1 MDSAQAFVEAAQPQM
16 NVKQREVYDLVLQAV
31 EEKQGGVFFVNGCAC
46 AGKTFLYRAILAR
59 VRSQRKIALAVAGS
73 GIAALLLDGGRTAH
87 SHFRILVN
95 CEAESVCF
103 IRTNSALPELLCKT
117 STIIWDEAPT
127 CHRFSVEAFDRTLQ
141 DVMKSDQPF
150 GGIVVVLGGD
160 FRQTLPIIPKGKRED
175 IVGATLTRSHL
186 WLHVTFTN
194 ITDNMRLRNMNANDT
209 ERQSAIEFTEWVLAL
224 GNGTLPNLTPT
235 DYDNSIEDD
244 WIKLPTDL
252 LLPSNENTLE
262 KLITF
267 VYENTLTAPVPG
279 FLMDRAI
286 LTPKNDDVMAIN
298 NQMLAL
304 ANGEEHE
311 YLSVDI
317 VADEDQT
324 MRANHH
330 DIRPDKENNAYMYP
344 SEFLHS
350 INPSGFPPH
359 RLRLKVGVPIILLCN
374 LNQAKGLCNGT
385 HLIVRKLAARVLET
399 EIISSDNADTVAM
412 IPRIVLRTGE
422 NDLYFCFQ

>member
-1 MDSAQAFVEAAQPQM
+1 MDSAQAFVEVVEPQM
-16 NVKQREVYDLVLQAV
+16 NAKQREVYDSVLQAV
-31 EEKQGGVFFVNGCAC
+31 EEKQGGVFFVNGCAG

-73 GIAALLLDGGRTAH
+73 GIAALLLDGGRTVH
-87 SHFRILVN
+87 SRFRIPVN

-103 IRTNSALPELLCKT
+103 IKTNFALAELLCKT
-117 STIIWDEAPT
+117 SAIIWDEAPT
-127 CHRFSVEAFDRTLQ
+127 CHQFSVEALDRTLH

-160 FRQTLPIIPKGKRED
+160 FRQTLPVIPKGKRED
-175 IVGATLTRSHL
+175 IVGATLPRSHL

-194 ITDNMRLRNMNANDT
+194 LIDNMRLRNMNADDT
-209 ERQSAIEFTEWVLAL
+209 KRQSAIEFVEWVLAL
-224 GNGTLPNLTPT
+224 GNGTLPNLTPA

-267 VYENTLTAPVPG
+267 VYGNTLSAPPPG

-286 LTPKNDDVMAIN
+286 LTPKNDDVTAVN
-298 NQMLAL
+298 EKMLAL
-304 ANGEEHE
+304 ADGEEHE
-311 YLSVDI
+311 YLSVDT
-317 VADEDQT
+317 VAEEDQA

-330 DIRPDKENNAYMYP
+330 DIRPDEENNAYLYP
-344 SEFLHS
+344 PEFLHS
-350 INPSGFPPH
+350 INPSDFPPH
-359 RLRLKVGVPIILLCN
+359 RLRLKVGAPIIMLRN
-374 LNQAKGLCNGT
+374 LNQAKGLCNGMR
-385 HLIVRKLAARVLET
+385 LIVHKLGARVLEI
-399 EIISSDNADTVAM
+399 EIISGDNAGTVVM
-412 IPRIVLRTGE
+412 IPRILLRKGE